1 MTVTENKFFEEG
13 DTIDH
18 EYGNNEIKEERIDGE
33 SEVEEGS
40 DDSGDEEGADVE
52 KEDKQSQDVPE
63 DKYKSF

>member
-33 SEVEEGS
+33 SEVEEGP
-40 DDSGDEEGADVE
+40 DDCGDEEGLDVE
-52 KEDKQSQDVPE
+52 EEEKPLQEVPE
-63 DKYKSF
+63 EKDQ